1 MPLTFFKRARRAV
14 KNWYLPLLAGLVL
27 IAIGIWT
34 FANPEDTYVALAT
47 LFALSFAITGFFESL
62 FSINNRDIL
71 DGWGWTLVMGLLTL
85 LVGVVMLMKP
95 EISQLTL
102 PFYIGFVVLF
112 RSFQAISVAIDLRN
126 FRVMAWGNL
135 MVLGVLGVILGFILL
150 WNPLFAGLS
159 AVIWTG
165 MAFIVAGVFN
175 VVLSFRLKKLHDLPH
190 KITKELV
197 DRYNALEKEI
207 AAEMEKSQS
216 ES

>member
-1 MPLTFFKRARRAV
+1 MPLTFLKRARGAV

>member
-34 FANPEDTYVALAT
+34 FANPEDSYVALAF
-47 LFALSFAITGFFESL
+47 LFALSFAVTGLFESI
-62 FSINNRDIL
+62 FAINNRDIL

>member
-62 FSINNRDIL
+62 FAINNRDIL

>member
-47 LFALSFAITGFFESL
+47 LFALCFAITGFFESL